1 MKKLTK
7 NIEKYTRGAVTLGV
21 GSAIG
26 AGLAT
31 QAPGAS
37 VTPAFASASG
47 MLPLVGTTM
56 MGAGTIRMVR
66 KFEGSKKGR
75 KYKMA
80 VGKDFAV
87 GYIGKKRKRRKKK

>member
-7 NIEKYTRGAVTLGV
+7 DIEKYTRGAVTLGV

-31 QAPGAS
+31 HAPGAS
-37 VTPAFASASG
+37 VTPAFSAASG
-47 MLPLVGTTM
+47 MMPVVGTTM
-56 MGAGTIRMVR
+56 MGGGVIRMVR
-66 KFEGSKKGR
+66 KFQGSRKGR
-75 KYKMA
+75 KFKTA

-87 GYIGKKRKRRKKK
+87 GYIGKKRKRRK

>member
-7 NIEKYTRGAVTLGV
+7 NIKKYTEGAVTLGV

-26 AGLAT
+26 AKLAV

-37 VTPAFASASG
+37 VTPAFSAAGG

-66 KFEGSKKGR
+66 KFQGTKKGR
-75 KYKMA
+75 KYKTA

-87 GYIGKKRKRRKKK
+87 GFIDKKRKRKK

>member
-7 NIEKYTRGAVTLGV
+7 DIKKFTKSGVTLGV
-21 GSAIG
+21 GSAIS
-26 AGLAT
+26 AKLAT

-37 VTPAFASASG
+37 VTPAFSAAGG

-66 KFEGSKKGR
+66 RFQGTKKGR
-75 KYKMA
+75 KHRMA

-87 GYIGKKRKRRKKK
+87 GYIGKKRKRRKK